1 MRAMNHDPRKK
12 DNGSAQAF
20 RNRNAFFVYGGTV
33 ESGR

>member
-1 MRAMNHDPRKK
+1 MRAMKLDPRKT

-20 RNRNAFFVYGGTV
+20 RDRNAFFVFGGTV